1 MAREMACRK
10 CKHVT
15 TLKVCPNC
23 KSSDLTPDWSGVVL
37 VVDPTNSEISKT
49 LGITTKGKYAI
60 KVT

>member
-23 KSSDLTPDWSGVVL
+23 KSSDLTPDWIGVVL